1 MTIYTGTVQTFAMV
15 GIREDLSDVITNISP
30 MEVPFFSMT
39 RKGTAKNR
47 SPEWLRDGLAN
58 PDPNNATIEGDDITA
73 GDTMNQPSRLKNFC
87 QLFDKVVVVSDTSQ
101 AVDSAGRSSE
111 MKYQVAKSGKELKR
125 DIEMRITGNF
135 SSVVGNASTASQ
147 LAGAPAWLTSN
158 VSRGSGGS
166 SGGFQSGTGLTH
178 AATDGTDRAFT
189 ETLLKAVIK
198 SVWDN
203 GGEPDTIMM
212 TGGKKQTA
220 SGFTGIAALQN
231 DVNGQNKVMIYGA
244 ADVYKSDF
252 GTHKL
257 VPNRFMGAGVIAHS
271 SSARSATNGLY
282 DGNEVLVLTPS
293 TWELKFLQPMSTVEM
308 ARTGHAEKR
317 LLKCELTLACKEQ
330 AANGVV
336 ADLT

>member
-30 MEVPFFSMT
+30 MDVPFFSMT

-47 SPEWLRDGLAN
+47 SPEWLRDSLAA

-73 GDTMNQPSRLKNFC
+73 GNTMNQPSRLKNFV

-101 AVDSAGRSSE
+101 AVDAAGRANE
-111 MKYQVAKSGKELKR
+111 MKYQVAKSGKEMKR

-135 SSVVGNASTASQ
+135 SSLAGNSTTASQ
-147 LAGAPAWLTSN
+147 LAGAPSWITSN
-158 VSRGSGGS
+158 VSRGAAGA
-166 SGGFQSGTGLTH
+166 SGGFNSGTGLTA
-178 AATDGTDRAFT
+178 AATDGTPRAFT
-189 ETLLKAVIK
+189 ETLLKGVIK
-198 SVWDN
+198 SVWDS

-212 TGGKKQTA
+212 TGSKKQTA
-220 SGFTGIAALQN
+220 STFTGIAALQN

-257 VPNRFMGAGVIAHS
+257 VPNRFMGAGVVSDGGA
-271 SSARSATNGLY
+271 ARSATNGLY
-282 DGNEVLVLTPS
+282 AGLEVLVLTPS

-336 ADLT
+336 ADLS